1 MLLELGSR
9 ATCLNSKFGRD
20 FGIVFQIWDFPDSV
34 ILKKKKK
41 KKTFK
46 ILDEKLI
53 FKIVQGNVSGSKTQ
67 IQKIKSGFHL

>member
-9 ATCLNSKFGRD
+9 ATCLNNKFGRD
-20 FGIVFQIWDFPDSV
+20 FGLVFQIWDFPDSV

-41 KKTFK
+41 KNFK

-53 FKIVQGNVSGSKTQ
+53 FKIVQGNVSGNKTQ